1 MGQAY
6 SVAVGLWG
14 IQPSEFW
21 GMTPR
26 EWWLVCDSRTMQ
38 ANAKIDA
45 MTPGPKFSKK
55 ERAAMQAMHDKAM
68 SNGAGDTRKDNGG
81 Q

>member
-1 MGQAY
+1 
-6 SVAVGLWG
+6 
-14 IQPSEFW
+14 
-21 GMTPR
+21 
-26 EWWLVCDSRTMQ
+26 MQ

-45 MTPGPKFSKK
+45 MRPGPKFSKK

-68 SNGAGDTRKDNGG
+68 SNGAGATCKDNGG